1 MMISFC
7 FPLSRLCI
15 NILVLMCL
23 LRDWSLLPNE
33 AIEQIADLLLAK
45 DVTEYIRFRAVCQS
59 WRRPTADPCNFLN
72 RFRPHNWVLLMDL
85 AGYIIGQHN
94 EFLNI
99 STGNR
104 LRVHV
109 PELRDRD
116 YIVSAVVDGLLLL
129 RHVETGC
136 LFLLNPFTRAMV
148 HLPKFV
154 YQMPY
159 DKFSRYHFI
168 TCAVVTSSLTVI
180 LCSPTSLIAI
190 AKPGDQCW
198 QFITP
203 EKLFFSSLSF
213 NGCLYA
219 VSTKSITRFESAAKQ
234 FVPMVPCEMR
244 SPNSSFLL
252 ESDGQMLLVC
262 VHYDFVC
269 DLEDNSISSVKIF
282 KVDPDNRRLV
292 QVKSIGDHALF
303 VGRFRCLSLCTKVF
317 PSIQRNCI
325 YIGTKNLLQANIYN
339 IGNSSFYASQNSRLV
354 LQLVSYCSHETWQKC
369 LSYGSL
375 TTKQTITLPWDG
387 REEKIVKCAV
397 ENEYFPSPAALP
409 EIIIPTCAHAAQS
422 FIWQGSCT
430 HGFSS
435 YSSLTARDIGRVGL
449 KRWLTVRELFAVLLN
464 PKCYVDLKVNDIL
477 YEPTEGVSLVP
488 NSILVASQ
496 EEPSSSFSLL
506 NFSENVAEQETLE
519 ISNKPLME
527 RVIKKSE
534 AWIICDVTIISSIPE
549 SQQKE
554 FFHLIH
560 IMKSNHAHEIEET
573 TLT

>member
-1 MMISFC
+1 
-7 FPLSRLCI
+7 
-15 NILVLMCL
+15 MCL
-23 LRDWSLLPNE
+23 LPDWSLLPNE
-33 AIEQIADLLLAK
+33 LIDQIANLLLAE

-59 WRRPTADPCNFLN
+59 WRHPTADPRNFSN

-85 AGYIIGQHN
+85 AGYITGQRN

-99 STGNR
+99 STGNI

-116 YIVSAVVDGLLLL
+116 YIVSAVADGLLFL
-129 RHVETGC
+129 RHIETGC
-136 LFLLNPFTRAMV
+136 LFLLNPFTRAIV

-154 YQMPY
+154 YQMPC
-159 DKFSRYHFI
+159 DKCSSYLFI

-180 LCSPTSLIAI
+180 LCSSKRYIAI

-198 QFITP
+198 QFINQ
-203 EKLFFSSLSF
+203 EKFFFSSLLF
-213 NGCLYA
+213 NGNLYG
-219 VSTKSITRFESAAKQ
+219 VSDNAITRFEAAAKQ
-234 FVPMVPCEMR
+234 FVPMVPCDMQML
-244 SPNSSFLL
+244 SSSFLL

-262 VHYDFVC
+262 VHYDN
-269 DLEDNSISSVKIF
+269 DLDYNSISSVKIF
-282 KVDPDNRRLV
+282 KVEPDNRRLL
-292 QVKSIGDHALF
+292 QVKSIGDRALF
-303 VGRFRCLSLCTKVF
+303 IGRFRCLAVSTKVF

-325 YIGTKNLLQANIYN
+325 HIGTDNLLKANIYN
-339 IGNSSFYASQNSRLV
+339 IGNKSFNASDTRLV
-354 LQLVSYCSHETWQKC
+354 SQLVSYCSHETWQKC
-369 LSYGSL
+369 LSYGCL
-375 TTKQTITLPWDG
+375 TTKQLITLPWDG
-387 REEKIVKCAV
+387 RKEIVKYSV

-409 EIIIPTCAHAAQS
+409 DLIIPTCAHAAQS
-422 FIWQGSCT
+422 FTWQGSCI

-449 KRWLTVRELFAVLLN
+449 KRWLTVHELFAMLLN

-496 EEPSSSFSLL
+496 AEPSSFFSSL
-506 NFSENVAEQETLE
+506 NFSENSAGRETLE

-534 AWIICDVTIISSIPE
+534 AWIMCDVTIISSIPE

-560 IMKSNHAHEIEET
+560 IMKSNQGHEIEEIT
-573 TLT
+573 RT